1 MKGNIKMEIYELM
14 KEAVLDGDEEEAV
27 RLAEQALE
35 EGLDLQKVMDEG
47 FLAGIQ
53 EAGQLYEDE
62 EYFLPDLVCSADA
75 MKCALEVLDEAMK
88 SDPNAQKGA
97 AAKVALVTVQGDV
110 HDIGKTIVGAMMTAS
125 GFEVY
130 DLGTDVL
137 NEDVIAKVKEIDPD
151 VLGLSAL
158 LTTTMEEQGNIIEM
172 LKAEGLREDVKVIIG
187 GAPVNQAWADKI
199 TADGYSDNAIAAV
212 KLAQTLLA

>member
-1 MKGNIKMEIYELM
+1 MKIYELM

-27 RLAEQALE
+27 SLAKQALE
-35 EGLDLQKVMDEG
+35 ENLDLQKVMDEG

-53 EAGQLYEDE
+53 EAGQLYEEE

-75 MKCALEVLDEAMK
+75 MKYALEILDEDMK
-88 SDPNAQKGA
+88 NNAEYSASTSG
-97 AAKVALVTVQGDV
+97 KVALVTVQGDV

-130 DLGTDVL
+130 DLGTDMK
-137 NEDVIAKVKEIDPD
+137 NEAVIEKVKEIKPD

-158 LTTTMEEQGNIIEM
+158 LTSTMEEQGAIIKM
-172 LKAEGLREDVKVIIG
+172 LEEEGLRGDIKVIIG
-187 GAPVNQAWADKI
+187 GAPVSQEWADKI
-199 TADGYSDNAIAAV
+199 TADGYSDNAISAV
-212 KLAQTLLA
+212 KLAEKLLA

>member
-1 MKGNIKMEIYELM
+1 MEIYELM
-14 KEAVLDGDEEEAV
+14 KEAVLEGDEDEAV
-27 RLAEQALE
+27 ALAEKALE
-35 EGLDLQKVMDEG
+35 EGLNLNEVMDKG

-75 MKCALEVLDEAMK
+75 MKAALEILDEAMK
-88 SDPNAQKGA
+88 NNPDAEAGA
-97 AAKVALVTVQGDV
+97 TAKVALVTVQGDV
-110 HDIGKTIVGAMMTAS
+110 HDIGKTIVGAMMTAA

-137 NEDVIAKVKEIDPD
+137 NEDVIAKVKEINPD
-151 VLGLSAL
+151 ILGLSAL
-158 LTTTMEEQGNIIEM
+158 LTTTMEEQGRIVEM
-172 LKAEGLREDVKVIIG
+172 LKAEGIRDDVKVIIG

-212 KLAQTLLA
+212 KLAQGLLA

>member
-1 MKGNIKMEIYELM
+1 MEIYELM
-14 KEAVLDGDEEEAV
+14 KEAVLDGDEDEAV
-27 RLAEQALE
+27 ALAEKALAD
-35 EGLDLQKVMDEG
+35 GLNLNEVMDKG

-75 MKCALEVLDEAMK
+75 MKAALEILDEAMK
-88 SDPNAQKGA
+88 NNPDAEAGA
-97 AAKVALVTVQGDV
+97 TAKVALVTVQGDV
-110 HDIGKTIVGAMMTAS
+110 HDIGKTIVGAMMTAA

-151 VLGLSAL
+151 ILGLSAL
-158 LTTTMEEQGNIIEM
+158 LTTTMEEQGKIVEM
-172 LKAEGLREDVKVIIG
+172 LKAEGIRDDVKVIIG

-212 KLAQTLLA
+212 KLAQGLLV

>member
-1 MKGNIKMEIYELM
+1 MEIYELM

-35 EGLDLQKVMDEG
+35 EVLELQKVMDEG

-88 SDPNAQKGA
+88 NDLNAQKGA

>member
-1 MKGNIKMEIYELM
+1 MDIYELM

-35 EGLDLQKVMDEG
+35 EGLELQKVMDEG

-53 EAGQLYEDE
+53 EAGQMYEDE

-88 SDPNAQKGA
+88 NDPNAQKGA

-172 LKAEGLREDVKVIIG
+172 LKAEGIRDDVKVIIG

>member
-1 MKGNIKMEIYELM
+1 MEIYELM
-14 KEAVLDGDEEEAV
+14 KDAVLEGDEEEAV
-27 RLAEQALE
+27 ALAEKALE
-35 EGLDLQKVMDEG
+35 EGLDLNEAMEKG

-75 MKCALEVLDEAMK
+75 MKCALEVLDEALK
-88 SDPNAQKGA
+88 NNPDAEKGTT
-97 AAKVALVTVQGDV
+97 AKVALVTVQGDV
-110 HDIGKTIVGAMMTAS
+110 HDIGKTIVGAMMTAA

-137 NEDVIAKVKEIDPD
+137 NEDVIARVKEIDPD

-158 LTTTMEEQGNIIEM
+158 LTTTMEEQGAIIEM
-172 LKAEGLREDVKVIIG
+172 LRAEGLRGDVKVIIG

-212 KLAQTLLA
+212 KLVKSLLA

>member
-1 MKGNIKMEIYELM
+1 MEIYELM
-14 KEAVLDGDEEEAV
+14 KEAVLNGDEEEAMK
-27 RLAEQALE
+27 LAQQVLDD
-35 EGLDLQKVMDEG
+35 GLNINEAMDKG

-75 MKCALEVLDEAMK
+75 MKGALGILDEAMK
-88 SDPNAQKGA
+88 NDPNAEAGA

-110 HDIGKTIVGAMMTAS
+110 HDIGKTIVGAMMTAA

-137 NEDVIAKVKEIDPD
+137 NEEVITKIKEINPD
-151 VLGLSAL
+151 ILGLSAL
-158 LTTTMEEQGNIIEM
+158 LTTTMEEQGAIIEL
-172 LKAEGLREDVKVIIG
+172 LKAEGMRDDVKVIIG

-212 KLAQTLLA
+212 KLAQKLLA

>member
-1 MKGNIKMEIYELM
+1 MEIYELM
-14 KEAVLDGDEEEAV
+14 KEAVLDGDEDEAV
-27 RLAEQALE
+27 ALAEKALAD
-35 EGLDLQKVMDEG
+35 GLNLNEVMDKG

-75 MKCALEVLDEAMK
+75 MKAALEILDEAMK
-88 SDPNAQKGA
+88 NNPDAEAGA

-110 HDIGKTIVGAMMTAS
+110 HDIGKTIVGAMMTAA

-151 VLGLSAL
+151 ILGLSAL
-158 LTTTMEEQGNIIEM
+158 LTTTMEEQGRIVEM
-172 LKAEGLREDVKVIIG
+172 LKAEGIRDDVKVIIG

-212 KLAQTLLA
+212 KLANELLA